1 MQTVSTIAKVG
12 LSIVLP
18 DGKDVDNNVD
28 EEDEVGDKGGDGGD
42 CDQEEDDCVASG
54 VFVLQ
59 TGEGADGHAHYR
71 HRHEDGGQHLVQ
83 TLKEKNKAHMEELS
97 DIMKI

>member
-1 MQTVSTIAKVG
+1 MKYSRVNQAMQTVSTIAKVG

-18 DGKDVDNNVD
+18 DGEEDDNNVD
-28 EEDEVGDKGGDGGD
+28 EEDEVGDK
-42 CDQEEDDCVASG
+42 EDDCVASG

-59 TGEGADGHAHYR
+59 TGEGADGHAHYG

-83 TLKEKNKAHMEELS
+83 TLKEKNRAHMEELS

>member
-18 DGKDVDNNVD
+18 DGEDDDNNVD
-28 EEDEVGDKGGDGGD
+28 EEDEDGDKVGDEGD
-42 CDQEEDDCVASG
+42 CDQEQDDCVASG

-59 TGEGADGHAHYR
+59 TGEGADGHAHYG
-71 HRHEDGGQHLVQ
+71 HRHEDGGQHLVKR
-83 TLKEKNKAHMEELS
+83 LKGKNKAHMEEWS

>member
-1 MQTVSTIAKVG
+1 MKYSRVNQAMQTVSTIAKVG

-18 DGKDVDNNVD
+18 DGEDDNNNVD
-28 EEDEVGDKGGDGGD
+28 EEDEDG
-42 CDQEEDDCVASG
+42 EKEDDDVASC

-59 TGEGADGHAHYR
+59 TGEGADGHAHYG
-71 HRHEDGGQHLVQ
+71 HRHKDGGQHLVKR
-83 TLKEKNKAHMEELS
+83 LKGKNKAHMEELS

>member
-18 DGKDVDNNVD
+18 DGEEDDNNVD
-28 EEDEVGDKGGDGGD
+28 EEDEVGD
-42 CDQEEDDCVASG
+42 QEDDCVASG

-59 TGEGADGHAHYR
+59 TGEGADGHAHYG
-71 HRHEDGGQHLVQ
+71 HRHEDGGEHLVKR
-83 TLKEKNKAHMEELS
+83 LKGKNKAHMEELS

>member
-18 DGKDVDNNVD
+18 DGEDDDNNVD
-28 EEDEVGDKGGDGGD
+28 EEDEDGDKVGDEGD
-42 CDQEEDDCVASG
+42 CDQEQDDCVASG

-59 TGEGADGHAHYR
+59 TGEGADGHAHYG
-71 HRHEDGGQHLVQ
+71 HRHKDGGENLG
-83 TLKEKNKAHMEELS
+83 KK
-97 DIMKI
+97 

>member
-1 MQTVSTIAKVG
+1 MKYSRVNQAMQTVSTIAKVG

-18 DGKDVDNNVD
+18 DGEDDDNNVD
-28 EEDEVGDKGGDGGD
+28 EEDEVGDK
-42 CDQEEDDCVASG
+42 EDDCVASG

-59 TGEGADGHAHYR
+59 TGEGADGHAHYG
-71 HRHEDGGQHLVQ
+71 HRHEDGGEHLVKR
-83 TLKEKNKAHMEELS
+83 LKGKNKTHVEELS

>member
-18 DGKDVDNNVD
+18 DGEVVDINVD
-28 EEDEVGDKGGDGGD
+28 EEDEVGDKEDD

-59 TGEGADGHAHYR
+59 TGEGADGHAHYG